1 MRILP
6 MLIAGAMLAG
16 AAPVIAQD
24 TQSQDPNAPHTPL
37 PYDRGYDKDSPRT
50 EAIDAQSRPA
60 VQAANR
66 AALAGATA
74 QSAVHEADSAQYQ
87 ADLAAYRQAMIA
99 HHREVVRDR
108 IRYARQERA
117 YADAMADW
125 RLQVIACKQ
134 GKTAACNAPTP
145 NPEDYR

>member
-1 MRILP
+1 MRIFP
-6 MLIAGAMLAG
+6 MLLAG
-16 AAPVIAQD
+16 AVLAGATPAIAQD
-24 TQSQDPNAPHTPL
+24 TQSRDPNAPHTPL

-50 EAIDAQSRPA
+50 EAIDAAGRPA

-66 AALAGATA
+66 STLAQTSA

-87 ADLAAYRQAMIA
+87 ADLAAYRQAMMA
-99 HHREVVRDR
+99 HHREVMRDR
-108 IRYARQERA
+108 VRYARQERA

-134 GKTAACNAPTP
+134 GNTAACNAPTP